1 MNYLGHLVLSGKNDE
16 VLFGNFIADSIK
28 GSSYLDWPKD
38 IQNGILLHRFI
49 DSFTDSNENYLKGK
63 RRFYDQYPKVGG
75 VINDIIYD
83 YLLWQYELEYQTI
96 NLHKEITRFYNVLD
110 TYKSKMPENLR
121 FMYGY
126 MKRDNWL
133 LNYKYES
140 GIKRALNGIGR
151 RMKYSNNLEQS
162 FQVVKTNLDTYNLE
176 FKLFFEEIKV
186 ETSSFM

>member
-1 MNYLGHLVLSGKNDE
+1 
-16 VLFGNFIADSIK
+16 
-28 GSSYLDWPKD
+28 
-38 IQNGILLHRFI
+38 
-49 DSFTDSNENYLKGK
+49 
-63 RRFYDQYPKVGG
+63 
-75 VINDIIYD
+75 
-83 YLLWQYELEYQTI
+83 
-96 NLHKEITRFYNVLD
+96 
-110 TYKSKMPENLR
+110 MPENLR

>member
-83 YLLWQYELEYQTI
+83 FLLWQYELEYQTI

-110 TYKSKMPENLR
+110 AYKSKMPENLR

>member
-140 GIKRALNGIGR
+140 GIKKALNGIGR

>member
-162 FQVVKTNLDTYNLE
+162 FQVVKTNFDTYNLE

>member
-16 VLFGNFIADSIK
+16 VLFGNFIADSVK
-28 GSSYLDWPKD
+28 GSSYLAWPKD
-38 IQNGILLHRFI
+38 VQNGILLHRFI

-63 RRFYDQYPKVGG
+63 RRFYDQYPKLGG

-96 NLHKEITRFYNVLD
+96 NLHEEINRFYNVLD
-110 TYKSKMPENLR
+110 THKAKMPENVR

-133 LNYKYES
+133 LNYQYES

-151 RMKYSNNLEQS
+151 RMKYSNNLAQS